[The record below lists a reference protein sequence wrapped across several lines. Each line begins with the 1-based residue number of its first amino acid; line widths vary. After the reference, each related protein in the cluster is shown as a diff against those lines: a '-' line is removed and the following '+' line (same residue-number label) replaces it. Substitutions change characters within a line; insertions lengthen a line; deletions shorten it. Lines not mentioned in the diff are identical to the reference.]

1 MAVEFNKTWLQGREE
16 RRFTT
21 RGEDKEAGIRSCSE
35 GFSHL
40 AGALL
45 PFTDKLC
52 VSVPL
57 ITCSCQ
63 LLCRIIQSW
72 KRDMQKQS

>member
-35 GFSHL
+35 CFSHL
-40 AGALL
+40 GLELCCPLL
-45 PFTDKLC
+45 TN
-52 VSVPL
+52 SVFL
-57 ITCSCQ
+57 SHSSLARASFCAE
-63 LLCRIIQSW
+63 
-72 KRDMQKQS
+72 